1 MIRLPEKFIQ
11 RMSQTLSGDLE
22 DFLASYDKPPVR
34 GGRANLLKTSPEEL
48 KSLLTYKIERSKIL
62 EEGFVLNES
71 PDGIGNDPYH
81 IAGLFYIQ
89 EPSAMAPIAVAEIN
103 PGMKVLDI
111 CAAPGGKS
119 GGIAARMHGEGL
131 LVANEI
137 VPSRAKILGFTL
149 ERLGVTNAA
158 VTCAHPDALCE
169 ALPEYFDRV
178 IVDAPCSGE
187 GMFRKDEGAIAE
199 WSEEHVISCAQRQ
212 RAILKSAYK
221 ALRPGGKLIY
231 STCTFSREENEDNV
245 NWLASEFPDME
256 IELTQRLYPHIC
268 QGEGHFVARLK
279 KVSTDSEPFPNTR
292 MDDQKQKR
300 RGQHD
305 RKSGNGENGALY
317 QPVSRAQ
324 ISSCANILEQC
335 FTTPL
340 DDSIRQRLFWL
351 GDTIRL
357 CPPGI
362 DPLQYPFP
370 LRVGFAAVCRVSS
383 LANSKSN
390 AANSHTRTRGYTNKN
405 RMQSSRSHEIDLIP
419 CHAAFM
425 AHPAALCLTHD
436 DTRLSSFL
444 QGMEIPCSPKLSG
457 YVAVCC
463 DGVVT
468 GFGKAVNGR
477 LKNKYPKGLRLQS
490 AEAFWPV
497 K

>member
-34 GGRANLLKTSPEEL
+34 GVRANLLKTSPEEL

-89 EPSAMAPIAVAEIN
+89 EPSAMAPIAAAEIK
-103 PGMKVLDI
+103 PGMRVLDI
-111 CAAPGGKS
+111 CAAPGGKTTHIAELMENRGRVIAFDIHKHKIALIENAAS
-119 GGIAARMHGEGL
+119 RLGIDIIE
-131 LVANEI
+131 
-137 VPSRAKILGFTL
+137 AKILGFPL

-279 KVSTDSEPFPNTR
+279 KAG
-292 MDDQKQKR
+292 DDRIPQPDMKLMPCREKDYFGFIEHTFDQPPKGKAYMIKDGR
-300 RGQHD
+300 VLLID
-305 RKSGNGENGALY
+305 GELPAGLSA
-317 QPVSRAQ
+317 V
-324 ISSCANILEQC
+324 
-335 FTTPL
+335 
-340 DDSIRQRLFWL
+340 RLL
-351 GDTIRL
+351 SAGVYAGDMLKGR
-357 CPPGI
+357 
-362 DPLQYPFP
+362 
-370 LRVGFAAVCRVSS
+370 FAPAHS
-383 LANSKSN
+383 L
-390 AANSHTRTRGYTNKN
+390 
-405 RMQSSRSHEIDLIP
+405 
-419 CHAAFM
+419 FM
-425 AHPAALCLTHD
+425 AAHGGTYRNAIELAPDDPRLDAFLRGNTIGISGGLKGYMPLC
-436 DTRLSSFL
+436 
-444 QGMEIPCSPKLSG
+444 
-457 YVAVCC
+457 V
-463 DGVVT
+463 DGFPV
-468 GFGKAVNGR
+468 GFGKAVEGTF
-477 LKNKYPKGLRLQS
+477 KNHIPKGLRR
-490 AEAFWPV
+490 V
-497 K
+497 

>member
-34 GGRANLLKTSPEEL
+34 GVRANLLKTSPEEL
-48 KSLLTYKIERSKIL
+48 KSLLAYKIERSKIL

-71 PDGIGNDPYH
+71 PDGMGNDPYH

-89 EPSAMAPIAVAEIN
+89 EPSAMAPIAAAEIN
-103 PGMKVLDI
+103 PGMRVLDL

-137 VPSRAKILGFTL
+137 VSSRAKILGFTL

-231 STCTFSREENEDNV
+231 STCTFSREENEDNIE
-245 NWLASEFPDME
+245 WFLKTHTDFELAE
-256 IELTQRLYPHIC
+256 QRRLYPHTFA
-268 QGEGHFVARLK
+268 GEGHFAAVLRRKGGSVRPYAPLKLTPCKDKAYAEFIKDTFTVPPKGTAYAYQNGVNIISAELPEAIAPMLRRSVGVYAGELQKGRFVPHHTLVMAEHGGEYARMLSLDESDARLAAY
-279 KVSTDSEPFPNTR
+279 
-292 MDDQKQKR
+292 M
-300 RGQHD
+300 RGEEI
-305 RKSGNGENGALY
+305 N
-317 QPVSRAQ
+317 
-324 ISSCANILEQC
+324 
-335 FTTPL
+335 
-340 DDSIRQRLFWL
+340 
-351 GDTIRL
+351 
-357 CPPGI
+357 CPE
-362 DPLQYPFP
+362 
-370 LRVGFAAVCRVSS
+370 AW
-383 LANSKSN
+383 
-390 AANSHTRTRGYTNKN
+390 RGYCAVAYRN
-405 RMQSSRSHEIDLIP
+405 
-419 CHAAFM
+419 
-425 AHPAALCLTHD
+425 HPI
-436 DTRLSSFL
+436 
-444 QGMEIPCSPKLSG
+444 GW
-457 YVAVCC
+457 
-463 DGVVT
+463 
-468 GFGKAVNGR
+468 GKAVGGR
-477 LKNKYPKGLRLQS
+477 MKNHLPKGLR
-490 AEAFWPV
+490 AW
-497 K
+497 